1 VYRRFHIPVIILLPL
16 LDNLIVAGTLYK
28 VRLQTTG
35 WIEVT
40 KSILF
45 LILFVYYY

>member
-1 VYRRFHIPVIILLPL
+1 MAV
-16 LDNLIVAGTLYK
+16 TLYK

-40 KSILF
+40 KSLLF
-45 LILFVYYY
+45 LGLMVWLF